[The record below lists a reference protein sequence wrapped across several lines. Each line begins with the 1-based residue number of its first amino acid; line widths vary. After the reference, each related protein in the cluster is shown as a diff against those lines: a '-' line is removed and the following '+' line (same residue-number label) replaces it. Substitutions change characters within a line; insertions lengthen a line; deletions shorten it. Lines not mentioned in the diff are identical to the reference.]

1 MSAPTGEAFAL
12 VPGDPEGEPFALTA
26 AQREI
31 WFAEQLS
38 GPSARYAVPVSLLL
52 AEPLD
57 ADRLA
62 DAVLAVA
69 RSRAA
74 LRTVLSVRDG
84 RPEQTVHSALSV
96 DRGPVVADEVDPER
110 IAAAVAR
117 RGATAWRIEQYPLP
131 DGRALLVLV
140 WHHAFVDGWSVEL
153 LLADL
158 AAAYREGTSRR
169 DAISPADLVTAER
182 ELLSG
187 EAGQAALRRRVD
199 ACSPLPEPWRPTAAL
214 GTALSGLGTTV
225 VVTLPE
231 KWVTALTAAAAAAGV
246 TPYVAALTA
255 FGEVARR
262 FGDTDRVLVGTPAHN
277 RLSPERQDTVGM
289 LANTVAL
296 PLAAADGRPFA
307 EVAVEVADT
316 VYDAVDDAAI
326 PLSDLASRVR
336 PDDDTAPL
344 VRLLFGMHE
353 DGPAPEFTPGR
364 PARRLRVHTAT
375 AKFGMTWTLLQ
386 AGTEVVLE
394 VEYDTALADRPLVDA
409 MIESWAT
416 LLQAATSTA
425 LDRIPLAENAPSAL
439 STVDVG
445 TIPAA
450 VLASV
455 ARTPDAIA
463 VVDGDRRWTYA
474 ELAERAG
481 RWRAA
486 ILATGVHRG
495 AHAAVLVDRAGE
507 TIAALL
513 GVLSAGLTYL
523 PIEPDLPAAR
533 ARFQATDG
541 AAALVVG
548 ARDRVAALGLTD
560 LPVVSAPAETTAPVV
575 PVDPGD
581 PAYLIYT
588 SGSTGVP
595 KGVLVPHSAV
605 TSLVEVGAERI
616 GFGAGDVWPAFHSY
630 AFDVSVWEIWGALTT
645 GGRLVVVDKDTSR
658 DPAALRRLVRDHRVT
673 VLNQTPSAFRTLES
687 ADAGVSDALSL
698 RHIVFAGEQVQLD
711 AVGRWRARHPGHRM
725 WNLYGI
731 TETTVHVTVHELTAD
746 EERSAGPIGVPMP
759 RAEILLLDHA
769 GHPVAPYQVGE
780 IHVGGHGV
788 AHGYWGRPGLTA
800 ERFVPH
806 PSRPGA
812 RLYRS
817 GDHAWRDEHGLLH
830 YVGRTDEQ
838 VKVRGF
844 RIELPEIRAALL
856 AHPAVTGAAV
866 LLRRDGDHLRLHA
879 YFTAPTALGVEELR
893 EELARTLPAHMIPHL
908 LHQVAGIPLTDNG
921 KVDGQALL
929 ETTGPA
935 RPTRVP
941 QPPGTEVERTLLTIW
956 RTVLGREDIGVT
968 DSFFVVGGDSISSLQ
983 VVGGAAEHGIRLTVK
998 DIFEHPTIRAVAA
1011 HAGTVTP
1018 PETPAGEPFSLIG
1031 DRDRARLPETAIDAY
1046 PLASL
1051 QAGMVYH
1058 MDSDPEGLPYH
1069 NVDSFRVRGPWAPE
1083 RLAQAVQ
1090 DTVARHENLR
1100 TSFDFE
1106 RYSQPLQLVHAE
1118 ATLPIVF
1125 EDLRELSDE
1134 DRRAHLGALL
1144 RRERRNRFSLAAP
1157 PFLRF
1162 SFSRLSEE
1170 DFQWTLTEHHAI
1182 QDGWSLHSM
1191 IAEILDRYVAL
1202 VDDPDTPPLPRPRS
1216 RYRNYVAAELT
1227 ARRAAQSREYWERL
1241 RDREPERLPTWTD
1254 RPTADGGHGAR
1265 DEWSF
1270 EQPETGRFGYLETK
1284 LPGELTARLLDT
1296 AAALEV
1302 PFKSLLLAAHLR
1314 VVGLVYGTDSPTSG
1328 VTMNGRLDEPGATE
1342 TRGLFL
1348 NTLPLRLPLPDGTW
1362 ADLCRAALAAEI
1374 DLLPH
1379 CRYPLFEVIRQ
1390 VGDAAKFD
1398 VSFIYN
1404 HFHAMTETLRSGR
1417 ARIVDDK
1424 IDSFASDRSEPTNIG
1439 LVAGFLLSPVD
1450 ANLLLALDYDT
1461 ERVGRRQVASIRE
1474 LYLRVLHAIAD
1485 DPAAPWRD
1493 ADLSDPGERAWTV
1506 DPVGV
1511 DAPATLPELFAEVAA
1526 RTPDAIAIRDGAEEI
1541 GYADLLAR
1549 AGRWA
1554 RALRERGVRRG
1565 DFVAVVHEHSA
1576 DLLLA
1581 VVGGLLAGAAVVLA
1595 DPTVP
1600 PARLA
1605 RMLGRLG
1612 RGHLITTTAGPVPD
1626 WPTLNAADLTDP
1638 AAGFADP
1645 GLRPEDLAYVIHTS
1659 GSTGE
1664 PKAVAVSH
1672 ASAGHYLRW
1681 AARELELTGPV
1692 PLYATIGADLTVTSL
1707 LGPLVAGGTVVV
1719 VRSADNRVAFGTALA
1734 EPIAYAAVKATPS
1747 HLRMLAAGDRT
1758 DIRATTRVLVSS
1770 GEALA
1775 GEDVAWAAETFPGV
1789 RIVNEYGP
1797 TEATVGCTAW
1807 DTDPALSGPVSIG
1820 RPFAGS
1826 GIHILDP
1833 TGRPVPAGTPGEVYI
1848 GGPLVA
1854 WGYLGDPAR
1863 TADRFVPD
1871 PFSTEPGARLYRTGD
1886 LGRRLPDGTL
1896 DYLGRL
1902 DDQIKLNGYR
1912 VEPGEIVAVLAEHP
1926 DITGAAVIVHNGH
1939 LVAYLTPGVPED
1951 WREHA
1956 ARLLPAYMV
1965 PAVAA
1970 GVPELPLTTS
1980 GKLDRSRLPRPPT
1993 PTATTP
1999 SRAPNTPLE
2008 QAVADIWRE
2017 LLDVTEVG
2025 AHDDFFGLS
2034 GHSMGLM
2041 QMVVRVSEAV
2051 GVRLLL
2057 PDLLGDL
2064 TVAGIAEVARR
2075 RLAESTD
2082 PTVPEQAQGKA
2093 VQ

>member
-1 MSAPTGEAFAL
+1 MSAGEAFTL
-12 VPGDPEGEPFALTA
+12 VLGDPEGDAFALGG
-26 AQREI
+26 AQREV

-38 GPSARYAVPVSLLL
+38 GPSARYTVPVALLL
-52 AEPLD
+52 DEPLD
-57 ADRLA
+57 ARRLA
-62 DAVLAVA
+62 DAMLSVA

-74 LRTVLSVRDG
+74 LRTVVSVRDG
-84 RPEQTVHSALSV
+84 RPEQTVHAVRSI
-96 DRGPVVADEVDPER
+96 DREAVTSDETDAER
-110 IAAAVAR
+110 IAAVAAQRGAVA
-117 RGATAWRIEQYPLP
+117 WRVEQHPLA
-131 DGRALLVLV
+131 DGRALLVLL

-158 AAAYREGTSRR
+158 VTAYRGGTPRR
-169 DAISPADLVTAER
+169 DEITPADLVAAER

-187 EAGQAALRRRVD
+187 EAGEAALRRRVS
-199 ACSPLPEPWRPTAAL
+199 ACGPLPEPWRPSAAL
-214 GTALSGLGTTV
+214 GTALSGIGETV
-225 VVTLPE
+225 VVTFPDE
-231 KWVTALTAAAAAAGV
+231 WAAALTAAAESAGV

-262 FGDTDRVLVGTPAHN
+262 FGAADGVLVGTPAHN
-277 RLSPERQDTVGM
+277 RLSRERQDTVGM

-296 PLAAADGRPFA
+296 RLAAAEGRPFA
-307 EVAVEVADT
+307 TVAAEVADT
-316 VYDAVDDAAI
+316 VYDAVDDAGV
-326 PLSDLASRVR
+326 PLSELASRVR

-353 DGPAPEFTPGR
+353 DGPAPEFTPGH
-364 PARRLRVHTAT
+364 PAHRLRAHTAT
-375 AKFGMTWTLLQ
+375 AKFGMTWTLLRSGEQ
-386 AGTEVVLE
+386 VVLE
-394 VEYDTALADRPLVDA
+394 VEYDTALVDRPVVTS
-409 MIESWAT
+409 MIESWVA
-416 LLQAATSTA
+416 LLRAATTTA
-425 LDRIPLAENAPSAL
+425 LDRIPLATAEPTEL
-439 STVDVG
+439 STVEVG

-450 VLASV
+450 VLASAALTPHAV
-455 ARTPDAIA
+455 AI
-463 VVDGDRRWTYA
+463 VDGEHRWTYA
-474 ELAERAG
+474 ELAEHAG

-486 ILATGVHRG
+486 ILATGVRRG
-495 AHAAVLVDRAGE
+495 AHAAVLVERGGE

-533 ARFQATDG
+533 ARFYATDG
-541 AAALVVG
+541 AAELLVG
-548 ARDRVAALGLTD
+548 APDKAAALGLTD
-560 LPVVSAPAETTAPVV
+560 LPLVSGPAEATVPVV
-575 PVDPGD
+575 PVDPGH

-605 TSLVEVGAERI
+605 TSLVEVGAQCI

-630 AFDVSVWEIWGALTT
+630 AFDVSVWEIWGALST
-645 GGRLVVVDKDTSR
+645 GGRLVVVDRDTAR
-658 DPAALRRLVRDHRVT
+658 DPEALRRLVRDHRVT
-673 VLNQTPSAFRTLES
+673 VLNQTPSAFRTLER
-687 ADAGVSDALSL
+687 ADAAESDTGPDALSV
-698 RHIVFAGEQVQLD
+698 RHVVFAGEQVQLD
-711 AVGRWRARHPGHRM
+711 AVERWRARHAGHRM

-731 TETTVHVTVHELTAD
+731 TETTVHVTAYELTPGR
-746 EERSAGPIGVPMP
+746 ERSAGPIGVPMP
-759 RAEILLLDHA
+759 RAEIHLLDHT

-817 GDHAWRDEHGLLH
+817 GDHAWRDEHGRLH
-830 YVGRTDEQ
+830 YAGRTDEQ

-856 AHPAVTGAAV
+856 AHPAVTAAAV
-866 LLRRDGDHLRLHA
+866 LLRRDGDHPRLHA
-879 YFTAPTALGVEELR
+879 YFTASTALGVEDLR
-893 EELARTLPAHMIPHL
+893 DELARTLPVHMIPHL
-908 LHQVAGIPLTDNG
+908 LHQVAEIPLTENG
-921 KVDGQALL
+921 KVDKQALL
-929 ETTGPA
+929 ATTGPTRPA
-935 RPTRVP
+935 RVL
-941 QPPGTEVERTLLTIW
+941 QPPRTDVERVLLDIW

-998 DIFEHPTIRAVAA
+998 DIFEHPTIRAVAE
-1011 HAGTVTP
+1011 HAGTTSP
-1018 PETPAGEPFSLIG
+1018 PEVPASTPFSLI
-1031 DRDRARLPETAIDAY
+1031 RAEDRAKLPDTVVDAY

-1058 MDSDPEGLPYH
+1058 MNSDPEGLPYH
-1069 NVDSFRVRGPWAPE
+1069 NVDSFRVRGPWEPD

-1106 RYSQPLQLVHAE
+1106 HYSQPLQLVHAE

-1125 EDLRELSDE
+1125 EDLTRLPDA
-1134 DRRAHLGALL
+1134 DRRARLGALL
-1144 RRERRNRFSLAAP
+1144 LRERRNRFDLAAP
-1157 PFLRF
+1157 PFVRF
-1162 SFSRLSEE
+1162 FFARLSEE

-1191 IAEILDRYVAL
+1191 IAEILDRYVTL
-1202 VDDPDTPPLPRPRS
+1202 VDDPTTPPLPPPRS
-1216 RYRNYVAAELT
+1216 LYRNYVAAELT
-1227 ARRAAQSREYWERL
+1227 ARTAAESRAYWERL
-1241 RDREPERLPTWTD
+1241 RDREPEQLLAWTT
-1254 RPTADGGHGAR
+1254 RPSAGGEHGAR

-1270 EQPETGRFGYLETK
+1270 ESPETGRFGYLETK
-1284 LPGELTARLLDT
+1284 LPGELTERLLDT
-1296 AAALEV
+1296 AADLDV

-1348 NTLPLRLPLPDGTW
+1348 NTLPMRLPLPDGSW
-1362 ADLCRAALAAEI
+1362 AGLCRAALAAEI
-1374 DLLPH
+1374 ELLPH
-1379 CRYPLFEVIRQ
+1379 CRYPLFEVVRQ
-1390 VGDAAKFD
+1390 VGDAAQFD

-1404 HFHAMTETLRSGR
+1404 HFHALTETLRTGR

-1424 IDSFASDRSEPTNIG
+1424 IDSFATDRSEPTNIG

-1474 LYLRVLHAIAD
+1474 LYLRVLRAIAD
-1485 DPAAPWRD
+1485 DPEAPWRD
-1493 ADLSDPGERAWTV
+1493 ADLRGPDERAWTV
-1506 DPVGV
+1506 DPVPIG
-1511 DAPATLPELFAEVAA
+1511 APATLPELFAEVAE
-1526 RTPDAIAIRDGAEEI
+1526 RKPDAIAIRDGDDEI
-1541 GYADLLAR
+1541 TYADLLAR

-1554 RALRERGVRRG
+1554 RALQARGVRRG
-1565 DFVAVVHEHSA
+1565 DLVALVHEHSA

-1581 VVGGLLAGAAVVLA
+1581 MVGSFLAGAGVVFA
-1595 DPTVP
+1595 DPTLP

-1612 RGHLITTTAGPVPD
+1612 HGQLITTTAGPVPD
-1626 WPTLNAADLTDP
+1626 WPTLDAADVAGTTDV
-1638 AAGFADP
+1638 ADEIADP
-1645 GLRPEDLAYVIHTS
+1645 ELRPHDLAYVIHTS

-1681 AARELELTGPV
+1681 AASELGLGDGPV

-1719 VRSADNRVAFGTALA
+1719 VRSEDNRVAFGNALA
-1734 EPIAYAAVKATPS
+1734 APISYAAVKATPS
-1747 HLRMLAAGDRT
+1747 HLRMMAAGGREDVAAST
-1758 DIRATTRVLVSS
+1758 KVLISS
-1770 GEALA
+1770 GEALS
-1775 GEDVAWAAETFPGV
+1775 GEDVAWAAEVFPGV

-1807 DTDPALSGPVSIG
+1807 DTDPAVSGPVSIG

-1826 GIHILDP
+1826 SIQVLDP
-1833 TGRPVPAGTPGEVYI
+1833 TGRPVPAGTPGEVHI

-1854 WGYLGDPAR
+1854 WGYLGDPAK

-1871 PFSTEPGARLYRTGD
+1871 PFASEPGTRLYRTGD
-1886 LGRRLPDGTL
+1886 LGRWLPDGTL

-1902 DDQIKLNGYR
+1902 DDQIKLNGHR

-1926 DITGAAVIVHNGH
+1926 DITSAAVIVHDGH
-1939 LVAYLTPGVPED
+1939 LVAYLAPNAPDD

-1956 ARLLPAYMV
+1956 ARLLPAHMV

-1970 GVPELPLTTS
+1970 AVPELPLTAS
-1980 GKLDRSRLPRPPT
+1980 GKLDRSRLPRPPVL
-1993 PTATTP
+1993 TAPTP

-2008 QAVADIWRE
+2008 RTIADIWRD
-2017 LLDVTEVG
+2017 LLDVPEVG
-2025 AHDDFFGLS
+2025 AHDDFFSLS
-2034 GHSMGLM
+2034 GHSLALM
-2041 QMVVRVSEAV
+2041 QMVVRVSDAV
-2051 GVRLLL
+2051 GTRLLL
-2057 PDLLGDL
+2057 PDLLADL

-2075 RLAESTD
+2075 QLAGSTD
-2082 PTVPEQAQGKA
+2082 D
-2093 VQ
+2093 

>member
-1 MSAPTGEAFAL
+1 MSVLTGEAFTL
-12 VPGDPEGEPFALTA
+12 GLGDPEGDALALTG

-38 GPSARYAVPVSLLL
+38 GPSARYTIPVSLLL
-52 AEPLD
+52 DESLD
-57 ADRLA
+57 ASRLA
-62 DAVLAVA
+62 DAMLSVA

-84 RPEQTVHSALSV
+84 RPEQTVHTVRSI
-96 DRGPVVADEVDPER
+96 DREPVATNESDAER

-117 RGATAWRIEQYPLP
+117 QGADAWRIEQYPLA

-153 LLADL
+153 LLTDL
-158 AAAYREGTSRR
+158 ATAYREGISRR
-169 DAISPADLVTAER
+169 DAIAPADLVTAER

-187 EAGQAALRRRVD
+187 EAGEAALRRRVR
-199 ACSPLPEPWRPTAAL
+199 ACSPLPEPWRPPAAL
-214 GTALSGLGTTV
+214 STSLSGIGETV
-225 VVTLPE
+225 TVTFPQE
-231 KWVTALTAAAAAAGV
+231 WVDALTAAATSAGV

-262 FGDTDRVLVGTPAHN
+262 FGGTDCVLIGTPAHN
-277 RLSPERQDTVGM
+277 RLSQERQDTVGM

-296 PLAAADGRPFA
+296 RLAAAAGRRFAGVAA
-307 EVAVEVADT
+307 EVADI
-316 VYDAVDDAAI
+316 VYDAVDDAGI
-326 PLSDLASRVR
+326 PLSELASAVR

-353 DGPAPEFTPGR
+353 DGAAPEFTPGH

-375 AKFGMTWTLLQ
+375 AKFGMTWTLLRSGEQ
-386 AGTEVVLE
+386 LILE
-394 VEYDTALADRPLVDA
+394 VEYDTALADRPMVA
-409 MIESWAT
+409 SMIESWAT
-416 LLQAATSTA
+416 VLRAATTSTA
-425 LDRIPLAENAPSAL
+425 LDRIPLAEAASTEL
-439 STVDVG
+439 STVEVD

-455 ARTPDAIA
+455 ARTPHA
-463 VVDGDRRWTYA
+463 VAVLDGDHRWTYA

-481 RWRAA
+481 QWRAA
-486 ILATGVHRG
+486 ILATGVRRG
-495 AHAAVLVDRAGE
+495 ARAAVVVERGGE

-533 ARFQATDG
+533 ARFYVTDG
-541 AAALVVG
+541 SAELLVGVP
-548 ARDRVAALGLTD
+548 AKAAALGLTD
-560 LPVVSAPAETTAPVV
+560 LPLVSAPAEAAAPVV
-575 PVDPGD
+575 PVDPSD

-605 TSLVEVGAERI
+605 TSLVEVGARSI

-630 AFDVSVWEIWGALTT
+630 AFDVSVWEIWGALST
-645 GGRLVVVDKDTSR
+645 GGQLVIVDRDTAR
-658 DPAALRRLVRDHRVT
+658 DPAALRRLLRDHRVT
-673 VLNQTPSAFRTLES
+673 VLNQTPSAFRTLER
-687 ADAGVSDALSL
+687 ADAAESDALSL

-711 AVGRWRARHPGHRM
+711 AVERWRARHRGHRM

-731 TETTVHVTVHELTAD
+731 TETTVHVTAYELTA
-746 EERSAGPIGVPMP
+746 ERERSAGPIGVPMP
-759 RAEILLLDHA
+759 RAEIHLLDHT

-817 GDHAWRDEHGLLH
+817 GDHAWRDEHGRLH
-830 YVGRTDEQ
+830 YAGRTDEQ

-856 AHPAVTGAAV
+856 AHPAVTDAAV
-866 LLRRDGDHLRLHA
+866 LLRRDDNPRLHA
-879 YFTAPTALGVEELR
+879 YFTASAVLGIEDLR
-893 EELARTLPAHMIPHL
+893 EELARTLPVHMIPHL
-908 LHQVAGIPLTDNG
+908 LHQVSDIPLTENG
-921 KVDGQALL
+921 KIDKRALL
-929 ETTGPA
+929 ATSGPTRPA
-935 RPTRVP
+935 RVL
-941 QPPGTEVERTLLTIW
+941 QPPRTEVESILLDIW
-956 RTVLGREDIGVT
+956 RTALGREDIGVT
-968 DSFFVVGGDSISSLQ
+968 DSFFVLGGDSISSLQ
-983 VVGGAAEHGIRLTVK
+983 VVGGAAERGIRLSVK
-998 DIFEHPTIRAVAA
+998 DIFEYPTIRTVAE
-1011 HAGTVTP
+1011 HAGTTTP
-1018 PETPAGEPFSLIG
+1018 PETPANTPFSLISAE
-1031 DRDRARLPETAIDAY
+1031 DRALLPDTVIDAY

-1069 NVDSFRVRGPWAPE
+1069 NVDSFRVRGPWVPD

-1106 RYSQPLQLVHAE
+1106 HYSQPLQLVHAA

-1125 EDLRELSDE
+1125 EDLRHMPDA
-1134 DRRAHLGALL
+1134 DRRARLGALL
-1144 RRERRNRFSLAAP
+1144 RRERRNRFDLAAP

-1162 SFSRLSEE
+1162 FFARLSEE

-1202 VDDPDTPPLPRPRS
+1202 VEDPATPPLPPPRS

-1227 ARRAAQSREYWERL
+1227 ARTAPESRAYWERL
-1241 RDREPERLPTWTD
+1241 RDREPEQLLTWTTRSTVD
-1254 RPTADGGHGAR
+1254 DEYGAR

-1270 EQPETGRFGYLETK
+1270 ESPETGRFGYLETK
-1284 LPGELTARLLDT
+1284 IPSELTERLLTT
-1296 AAALEV
+1296 AADLDV

-1314 VVGLVYGTDSPTSG
+1314 VVGLVYGTNSPTSG

-1348 NTLPLRLPLPDGTW
+1348 NTLPMRLPLPDGSW

-1374 DLLPH
+1374 ELLPH
-1379 CRYPLFEVIRQ
+1379 CRYPLFEVVRQ
-1390 VGDAAKFD
+1390 VGDAARFD

-1404 HFHAMTETLRSGR
+1404 HFHALTETLRSGR

-1424 IDSFASDRSEPTNIG
+1424 IDSFATDRSEPTNIG

-1461 ERVGRRQVASIRE
+1461 ERVGRRQVASIRA
-1474 LYLRVLHAIAD
+1474 LYLRVLCAIAD
-1485 DPAAPWRD
+1485 NPAAAWRD
-1493 ADLSDPGERAWTV
+1493 ADLRGPNEPAWTV
-1506 DPVGV
+1506 DPAPIG
-1511 DAPATLPELFAEVAA
+1511 APATVPELIARIAE
-1526 RTPDAIAIRDGAEEI
+1526 RKPDAIAIRDGDDEI
-1541 GYADLLAR
+1541 TYADLLTR
-1549 AGRWA
+1549 ASRWA
-1554 RALRERGVRRG
+1554 RALQARGVRRG

-1581 VVGGLLAGAAVVLA
+1581 TVGSFLAGAAVVFA
-1595 DPTVP
+1595 DPALP
-1600 PARLA
+1600 PARLT

-1612 RGHLITTTAGPVPD
+1612 HGQLITTTAGPVPD
-1626 WPTLNAADLTDP
+1626 WPTLNAADVADL
-1638 AAGFADP
+1638 AAEITDP
-1645 GLRPEDLAYVIHTS
+1645 GLRPHDLAYVIHTS

-1672 ASAGHYLRW
+1672 ASASHYLRW
-1681 AARELELTGPV
+1681 AAGELGLGDGPV

-1719 VRSADNRVAFGTALA
+1719 VRSVDNRVALSGALA
-1734 EPIAYAAVKATPS
+1734 APISYAAVKATPS
-1747 HLRMLAAGDRT
+1747 HLRMIAASGGA
-1758 DIRATTRVLVSS
+1758 DIVAGTRVLISS

-1775 GEDVAWAAETFPGV
+1775 GEDVAWAVEAFPGV

-1807 DTDPALSGPVSIG
+1807 DTDPAVGGPVSIG
-1820 RPFAGS
+1820 RPIAGS
-1826 GIHILDP
+1826 SIQVLDP
-1833 TGRPVPAGTPGEVYI
+1833 TGQPAPAGTPGEVYI

-1871 PFSTEPGARLYRTGD
+1871 PFAQEPGARLYRTGD
-1886 LGRRLPDGTL
+1886 LGRWLPDGTL

-1902 DDQIKLNGYR
+1902 DDQIKINGYR
-1912 VEPGEIVAVLAEHP
+1912 VEPGEIVAVLTEHP
-1926 DITGAAVIVHNGH
+1926 DITSAAVIVHEGH
-1939 LVAYLTPGVPED
+1939 LVAYLTPNVPHD

-1956 ARLLPAYMV
+1956 ARLLPAHMV

-1970 GVPELPLTTS
+1970 AVPELPLTAS
-1980 GKLDRSRLPRPPT
+1980 GKLDRSRLPQPSAPT
-1993 PTATTP
+1993 VATP

-2008 QAVADIWRE
+2008 QAIADIWQD
-2017 LLDVTEVG
+2017 LLGVPEVG

-2034 GHSMGLM
+2034 GHSLTLM
-2041 QMVVRVSEAV
+2041 QMVVRVSDVV
-2051 GVRLLL
+2051 GTRLQLL
-2057 PDLLGDL
+2057 DVLADL
-2064 TVAGIAEVARR
+2064 TVAGVAKVAQTQ
-2075 RLAESTD
+2075 LAGSTD
-2082 PTVPEQAQGKA
+2082 D
-2093 VQ
+2093 